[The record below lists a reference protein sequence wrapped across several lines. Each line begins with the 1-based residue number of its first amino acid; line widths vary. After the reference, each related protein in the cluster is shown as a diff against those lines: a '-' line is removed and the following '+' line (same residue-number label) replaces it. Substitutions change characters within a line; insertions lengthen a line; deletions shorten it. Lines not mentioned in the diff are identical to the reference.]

1 MVGGPMCK
9 VLLPVHAQQGALLA
23 FNQLFSPLVVLW
35 WLRAAIGCSCGAMLY
50 ALGRWCAQQ
59 CCWVVSTLRTVL
71 LPVHAQHGGL
81 LAFDQLF
88 GPILMSWWL
97 CALYPGAPVV
107 RCWRLWLHTAAVWE
121 AMAVLCS
128 SQARHDC
135 DGDVFLLMYD

>member
-1 MVGGPMCK
+1 MCK

-97 CALYPGAPVV
+97 CALIGCSCGALLAVV
-107 RCWRLWLHTAAVWE
+107 APYCSCLGSNGCL
-121 AMAVLCS
+121 VLLS
-128 SQARHDC
+128 SKA
-135 DGDVFLLMYD
+135 